1 MRHLLLAVA
10 GVAFLTVFGA
20 CGEDGVS
27 GPLGERASELAA
39 VAPPPGWGP
48 LDALGL
54 ELTEDQVFDEVDG
67 VRMLF
72 SGDFGTGGMAQ
83 ATSVG
88 VAWQSPIVT
97 ATTDLPAMCAQ
108 VADYAR
114 RAAVAGVMG
123 ADEIAGCLAAPGDP
137 GLQRGFVVPYSSSV
151 VSEGGGSSS
160 FSGGVL
166 LAADDTVRMVVSLSF
181 VLDP

>member
-10 GVAFLTVFGA
+10 GVALLGA
-20 CGEDGVS
+20 CGDEGVS

-39 VAPPPGWGP
+39 VAPPAGWGP

-54 ELTEDQVFDEVDG
+54 ELTEDQVFGEVDG

-72 SGDFGTGGMAQ
+72 SGDFGKGGVAQ

-97 ATTDLPAMCAQ
+97 DATDLPALCEQ

-114 RAAVAGVMG
+114 RAAVADVMG
-123 ADEIAGCLAAPGDP
+123 ADETAGCLAAPGDP

-151 VSEGGGSSS
+151 VSERGGSSS